1 MSPIIV
7 GVVTFACA
15 FGAALAGMVI
25 SDLVPKHHVSSES
38 RTAVNI
44 SIAMVGTLTALVIGL
59 LVSSAHSSFSQKE
72 TELRNGAAKII
83 LLDRTLREYHAPN
96 NNIRDLLRQTVVE
109 RIQQLWPEAAAGNFA
124 PAALTPG
131 DGAETLRERI
141 LALAPENDA
150 QRWLK
155 SQALDISSE
164 IEALRWQA
172 FERIGGAIQRP
183 FVVIVVFWLGVIYL
197 SFGLFAP
204 RNASVLVAL
213 FLSALSFA
221 GAIYLLLA
229 LDRPYSAPIK
239 LTSAALEMALDQIQ
253 KP

>member
-1 MSPIIV
+1 MSPIII
-7 GVVTFACA
+7 GAVTFACA
-15 FGAALAGMVI
+15 YGAALVGMVI
-25 SDLVPKHHVSSES
+25 SDLLPKHHVSSES

-72 TELRNGAAKII
+72 AELRNAAAKVI
-83 LLDRTLREYHAPN
+83 LLDRTLREYHAPGN
-96 NNIRDLLRQTVVE
+96 SIRDLLRQNVVE
-109 RIQQLWPEAAAGNFA
+109 RLHQLWPEAAAGNFA
-124 PAALTPG
+124 PAALTAG
-131 DGAETLRERI
+131 DGAEALRQRI
-141 LALAPENDA
+141 LALSPENDA

-172 FERIGGAIQRP
+172 FERIGGGIQWP
-183 FVVIVVFWLGVIYL
+183 FVAIVVFWLAVIYL

-229 LDRPYSAPIK
+229 LDQPFSAPIK
-239 LTSAALEMALDQIQ
+239 LSSAALEMALDQIG

>member
-15 FGAALAGMVI
+15 YGAALVGMVI
-25 SDLVPKHHVSSES
+25 SGLLPKDHVSSES
-38 RTAVNI
+38 RAAVNV
-44 SIAMVGTLTALVIGL
+44 SIAMVGTLAAIVIGL
-59 LVSSAHSSFSQKE
+59 LVSSANSSFNEKE
-72 TELRNGAAKII
+72 TELKNGAAKVI
-83 LLDRTLREYHAPN
+83 LLDSTIREYHPPDN
-96 NNIRDLLRQTVVE
+96 SIRDFLRQTVID
-109 RIQQLWPEAAAGNFA
+109 RIHQLWPEVATGNFA
-124 PAALTPG
+124 PSAVNAGNAPE
-131 DGAETLRERI
+131 DMRERI
-141 LALAPENDA
+141 LALSPENDA

-155 SQALDISSE
+155 SQALDITSQ

-172 FERIGGAIQRP
+172 FERTGGAIQWP
-183 FVVIVVFWLGVIYL
+183 FVVILVFWLVVIYL

-204 RNASVLVAL
+204 RNASVMAAL

-229 LDRPYSAPIK
+229 LDQPYSAPIK
-239 LTSAALEMALDQIQ
+239 LSSAPLLLVLDQIQ

>member
-7 GVVTFACA
+7 GAVTFAGA
-15 FGAALAGMVI
+15 YGAALVGLFI
-25 SDLVPKHHVSSES
+25 SDLLPKHHVSSES

-59 LVSSAHSSFSQKE
+59 LVSSAHGSFSQKE
-72 TELRNGAAKII
+72 TELRNAAAKVI
-83 LLDRTLREYHAPN
+83 LLDRTLREYHPPDN
-96 NNIRDLLRQTVVE
+96 SIRDFLRQTVVD
-109 RIQQLWPEAAAGNFA
+109 RIHQLWPEVAAGNFA
-124 PAALTPG
+124 PATVTAGNAPE
-131 DGAETLRERI
+131 DLRERI
-141 LALAPENDA
+141 LALSPENDA

-155 SQALDISSE
+155 SQALDITSE

-172 FERIGGAIQRP
+172 FERIGGGIQWP
-183 FVVIVVFWLGVIYL
+183 FVAIVVFWLAVIYL

-239 LTSAALEMALDQIQ
+239 LSSAALQMALEQIQ